1 MIRRTITLDFF
12 FGDEVQLKTDTEYK
26 RIVTGIILKPKGKMY
41 ELACGLETSYHQ
53 AVEIEKFPEVQKIK
67 GFRNANNG
75 K

>member
-1 MIRRTITLDFF
+1 MIKKTITLAFDF
-12 FGDEVQLKTDTEYK
+12 GEEVQLKTDTEYK

-53 AVEIEKFPEVQKIK
+53 AVEIEKFPEPKRVG
-67 GFRNANNG
+67 GFKTNN